1 MITIGE
7 TLITEGLMKSDMI
20 REKVISSL
28 KKGKFSPIGAF
39 GIFEPQNPENLYEII
54 SLNELRKLPYRKG
67 IRYGVFSAVS
77 EKSLV
82 LENSCYDQL
91 LHGKVP
97 GGAVQIPLPR
107 VMILRHPQLACVG

>member
-39 GIFEPQNPENLYEII
+39 GIFEPQNPANLYEII

-67 IRYGVFSAVS
+67 QYKMIGLTGSRLEAIM
-77 EKSLV
+77 LV
-82 LENSCYDQL
+82 AKLWVKKDKQKE
-91 LHGKVP
+91 
-97 GGAVQIPLPR
+97 
-107 VMILRHPQLACVG
+107 

>member
-39 GIFEPQNPENLYEII
+39 GIFEPQNPANLYEII
-54 SLNELRKLPYRKG
+54 SLNELRKLPYKKG
-67 IRYGVFSAVS
+67 QYKMIGLTGSRLEAIM
-77 EKSLV
+77 LV
-82 LENSCYDQL
+82 AKLWIKKDKQKE
-91 LHGKVP
+91 
-97 GGAVQIPLPR
+97 
-107 VMILRHPQLACVG
+107 

>member
-39 GIFEPQNPENLYEII
+39 GIFEPQNPSNLYEII

-67 IRYGVFSAVS
+67 HYKMIGLTGSRLEAIM
-77 EKSLV
+77 LV
-82 LENSCYDQL
+82 AKLWMKKDKQKE
-91 LHGKVP
+91 
-97 GGAVQIPLPR
+97 
-107 VMILRHPQLACVG
+107 

>member
-39 GIFEPQNPENLYEII
+39 GIFEPQNPSNLYEII

-67 IRYGVFSAVS
+67 QYKMIGLTGSRLEAIMLVAKLWMKK
-77 EKSLV
+77 EKQK
-82 LENSCYDQL
+82 E
-91 LHGKVP
+91 
-97 GGAVQIPLPR
+97 
-107 VMILRHPQLACVG
+107 

>member
-39 GIFEPQNPENLYEII
+39 GIFEPQNPANLYEII

-67 IRYGVFSAVS
+67 QYKMIGLTGSRLEAIMLVAKLWIKK
-77 EKSLV
+77 EKQK
-82 LENSCYDQL
+82 E
-91 LHGKVP
+91 
-97 GGAVQIPLPR
+97 
-107 VMILRHPQLACVG
+107 

>member
-39 GIFEPQNPENLYEII
+39 GIFEPQNPANLYEII

-67 IRYGVFSAVS
+67 QYKMIGLTGSRLEAIM
-77 EKSLV
+77 LV
-82 LENSCYDQL
+82 AKLWMKKDKQKE
-91 LHGKVP
+91 
-97 GGAVQIPLPR
+97 
-107 VMILRHPQLACVG
+107 

>member
-39 GIFEPQNPENLYEII
+39 GIFEPQNPANLYEII

-67 IRYGVFSAVS
+67 QYKMIGLTGSRLEAIM
-77 EKSLV
+77 LV
-82 LENSCYDQL
+82 AKLWIKKDKQKE
-91 LHGKVP
+91 
-97 GGAVQIPLPR
+97 
-107 VMILRHPQLACVG
+107 